1 MYKEKN
7 CLMRNTTVCSPCL
20 FKLSNQ
26 EGGACC
32 MHSGDEKCIQ
42 DLALKSEAQMGRIR
56 LTLSLLV
63 LCDLCNTPS
72 GSIQCRNF
80 LD

>member
-1 MYKEKN
+1 
-7 CLMRNTTVCSPCL
+7 
-20 FKLSNQ
+20 
-26 EGGACC
+26 